1 MASTKSLEER
11 MAENKAK
18 QEKLKQE
25 MRKLKNKQSQE
36 ERKKRTKRLIEVGAV
51 VEKALGMEFETE
63 QQREQLLAVLSE
75 IKQNRQTGEQYSW
88 GTAIANA
95 VKRRLGD

>member
-51 VEKALGMEFETE
+51 VEKATWHGVRNGAAT
-63 QQREQLLAVLSE
+63 
-75 IKQNRQTGEQYSW
+75 
-88 GTAIANA
+88 
-95 VKRRLGD
+95 